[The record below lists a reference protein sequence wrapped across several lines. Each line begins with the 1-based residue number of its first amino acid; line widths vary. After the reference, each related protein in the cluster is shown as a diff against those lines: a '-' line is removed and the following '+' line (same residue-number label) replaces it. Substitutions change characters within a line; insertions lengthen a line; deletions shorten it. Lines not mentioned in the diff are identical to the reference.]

1 MDDVQCFGNETS
13 LAACGFA
20 GFGSHDCDHSE
31 DAGVICHSGNYHLK
45 TNYFYYQFENLSI
58 VLFKKGNKRTKV
70 YNIIEN
76 VS

>member
-31 DAGVICHSGNYHLK
+31 DAGVICHSGSDLLK
-45 TNYFYYQFENLSI
+45 THLINLKIKHCLAGIRERASI
-58 VLFKKGNKRTKV
+58 FFF
-70 YNIIEN
+70 
-76 VS
+76 